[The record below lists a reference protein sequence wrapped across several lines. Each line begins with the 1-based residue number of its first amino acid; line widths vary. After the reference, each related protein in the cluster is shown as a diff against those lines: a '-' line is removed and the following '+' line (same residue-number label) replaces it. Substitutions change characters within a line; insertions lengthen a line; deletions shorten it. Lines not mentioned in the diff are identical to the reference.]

1 MDRKLPV
8 YQPRYA
14 PNTEIETLL
23 IQKTKCTN
31 IPKEEEPS
39 PAKHGSEKGYH
50 EGKKKVSPT

>member
-8 YQPRYA
+8 SQLSYA

-23 IQKTKCTN
+23 IQKTMCTN
-31 IPKEEEPS
+31 LPKEEEPS
-39 PAKHGSEKGYH
+39 PAKHGSEKGYR